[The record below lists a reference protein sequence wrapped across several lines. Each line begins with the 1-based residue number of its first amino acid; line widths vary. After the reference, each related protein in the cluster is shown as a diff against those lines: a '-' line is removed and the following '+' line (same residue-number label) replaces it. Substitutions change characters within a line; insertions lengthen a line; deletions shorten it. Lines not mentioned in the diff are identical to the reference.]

1 MECFTREAPHFKQNR
16 ITVALLLN
24 KKADKAMNILET
36 ISVQC
41 PSCGEV
47 MELQV
52 DCEEGNQ
59 EITEE
64 CPVCDRLLTIVV
76 TVSDNGVSSVEILA
90 D

>member
-1 MECFTREAPHFKQNR
+1 
-16 ITVALLLN
+16 V
-24 KKADKAMNILET
+24 NILET

-59 EITEE
+59 EIMEE
-64 CPVCDRLLTIVV
+64 CPVCDKPVTILV
-76 TVSDNGVSSVEILA
+76 TISDNGVSSVEILI

>member
-1 MECFTREAPHFKQNR
+1 MECFIRVAPHFKQNR

-64 CPVCDRLLTIVV
+64 CPVCDRPLTILISI
-76 TVSDNGVSSVEILA
+76 SDNGVSSFDIVA

>member
-1 MECFTREAPHFKQNR
+1 
-16 ITVALLLN
+16 LN

-64 CPVCDRLLTIVV
+64 CPVCDRPLTIVV